1 MRIYTNITGIMHRRS
16 GSVSTNSNG
25 FNMSSVGKET
35 DYGMKI
41 SKSKSKELSTFRK
54 GVIKLNI

>member
-1 MRIYTNITGIMHRRS
+1 MHRKS